1 MKQDTSESTLLA
13 LYEELTDFQILDD
26 ASSSYRRKSETEHH
40 YDRYSFYEDDV
51 RTCLQDGQLFDFSGV
66 TEAQPS
72 SVKKEARDFASLFLR
87 LVEARTERF
96 FRGHTKDFDELL
108 EHAEKLVPEK
118 STPITTTTVTP
129 EQVEPYL
136 LSQAWTDFVKDKGYD
151 TTSGKGREFQKHYA
165 FMVALWGDV
174 DVATITKRTLRESL
188 SRYAQLPK
196 ANQGRFHRKSI
207 EELLKIPVEDIQP
220 NQQIKASTAEG
231 YLKLLQS
238 FFNAFLYKKNDVYD
252 RSITEGLSIEV
263 DDCRYAAYSSEE
275 IKKLENHVI
284 SEESQY
290 KKWSILLAIYT
301 GARLAEISS
310 FLKDGARKDEATGI
324 HYFFVEKGKT
334 HNATRVIP
342 IHPRLIELGVLD
354 LPPIEAK
361 ENTIY
366 RHLSKILKSLGI
378 PKQDED
384 GYDKVFH
391 SFRHSFITQA
401 ITQGLSKELVQVVV
415 GHSRNL
421 GITDRYVHTK
431 PLDQLELLKNEVI
444 DKINF
449 N

>member
-1 MKQDTSESTLLA
+1 MKQDTNESTLLS
-13 LYEELTDFQILDD
+13 LYEELTDFRSLDD
-26 ASSSYRRKSETEHH
+26 ASSSYRRKSETEYH

-51 RTCLQDGQLFDFSGV
+51 RTSLQDGQVFDFSDV

-72 SVKKEARDFASLFLR
+72 SVKEDARNFTTLFLR

-96 FRGHTKDFDELL
+96 FRGHTRDFEELL

-118 STPITTTTVTP
+118 STPITTTVKP
-129 EQVEPYL
+129 EQSEPYL
-136 LSQAWTDFVKDKGYD
+136 LSAAWLDFVKDKKYD
-151 TTSGKGREFQKHYA
+151 TTSGKGKEYQKHYD
-165 FMVALWGDV
+165 FMLALWGNI

-263 DDCRYAAYSSEE
+263 DDCRYAAYTSDE
-275 IKKLENHVI
+275 IIKIENHVI
-284 SEESQY
+284 SEESLY

-301 GARLAEISS
+301 GARLGEISS
-310 FLKDGARKDEATGI
+310 FLRDGVRQDESTGI

-334 HNATRVIP
+334 HNATRAIP
-342 IHPRLIELGVLD
+342 VHPRLIELGVLD
-354 LPPIEAK
+354 LEPMDVK
-361 ENTIY
+361 DSSIY
-366 RHLSKILKSLGI
+366 RYIRNTLKDLKI
-378 PKQDED
+378 PKQDKD
-384 GYDKVFH
+384 GFDKVFH

-401 ITQGLSKELVQVVV
+401 IAQGLSKELVQTVV

-421 GITDRYVHTK
+421 GITDRYNHTT
-431 PLDQLELLKNEVI
+431 PLDQLELVKNEVI
-444 DKINF
+444 DKIDF